1 MNFATFLEQKS
12 NSNFDF
18 TQYIVEVVDDNDDYK
33 SHSELHSQYNIRKEE
48 SIANLTKEFKKYG
61 FKVTH
66 QVVKNSSSV
75 YPNEY
80 LESGYI
86 NTSILGTPVNLKV
99 DGLIGAS
106 KRELSLEFKQKPT
119 SELAAKIKSKL
130 ADEFGSGRGKPVLRD
145 DSISFGI
152 YFDEITDQ
160 DKGIKY
166 ITKVC
171 KALQLLSAKD
181 SKNISKSK
189 TNEVSTAWTK
199 LFKKLGL
206 DTTVELENGKL
217 TATNSTS
224 LNYKSESNTIYGIR
238 VTDKQDSIEI
248 VCYKNGVNKEGE
260 PAAKIREKETNG
272 LDAVQP
278 SSEGRFG
285 FTIKLSNIDDAI
297 TEHKKY
303 IKAIDN
309 IFKKVLKL

>member
-1 MNFATFLEQKS
+1 MNFSTFLEQH
-12 NSNFDF
+12 SNFDF
-18 TQYIVEVVDDNDDYK
+18 TNYIVEVVDDNDDYK
-33 SHSELHSQYNIRKEE
+33 SHSDLHSRYNRRKEE

-66 QVVKNSSSV
+66 RVVKNSTSV

-80 LESGYI
+80 LESAYI
-86 NTSILGTPVNLKV
+86 NTSIFDVPVSLKV
-99 DGLIGAS
+99 DGLIGAGR
-106 KRELSLEFKQKPT
+106 RELSIVFKQKPN

-130 ADEFGSGRGKPVLRD
+130 TEEFGSGRDKPVLRD

-152 YFDEITDQ
+152 YFDEIDNQ
-160 DKGIKY
+160 NKGIKRV
-166 ITKVC
+166 TNVC

-189 TNEVSTAWTK
+189 TSEASIAWTK

-206 DTTVELENGKL
+206 DTTVESENGKL

-224 LNYKSESNTIYGIR
+224 LNYKSESDTIYGIR

-272 LDAVQP
+272 LDAIQP

-285 FTIKLSNIDDAI
+285 FNLKLSNIDDDI

>member
-1 MNFATFLEQKS
+1 MNFSMFLEQQA
-12 NSNFDF
+12 NFDF
-18 TQYIVEVVDDNDDYK
+18 TKYIVEIVDDNDDYK
-33 SHSELHSQYNIRKEE
+33 SHADLHSRYNARKEE
-48 SIANLTKEFKKYG
+48 SIANLIKEFKKYG
-61 FKVTH
+61 FKVNH
-66 QVVKNSSSV
+66 RVVKNGSSV

-80 LESGYI
+80 LESAYI
-86 NTSILGTPVNLKV
+86 NTSIFGIPVNLKV

-181 SKNISKSK
+181 SKNVSKSK

-206 DTTVELENGKL
+206 DTAVELENRKL

-224 LNYKSESNTIYGIR
+224 TNYKSESNTIYGIR

-272 LDAVQP
+272 LDAIQP

-285 FTIKLSNIDDAI
+285 FSLKVSNIDDDIA
-297 TEHKKY
+297 EHKKY

>member
-1 MNFATFLEQKS
+1 MKFSMFLEQR
-12 NSNFDF
+12 SNFDF
-18 TQYIVEVVDDNDDYK
+18 TKYIVEIVDDNDDYK
-33 SHSELHSQYNIRKEE
+33 SHADLHSRYNRSKEE

-66 QVVKNSSSV
+66 LVVKNSTSV

-99 DGLIGAS
+99 DGLIGDS
-106 KRELSLEFKQKPT
+106 KRKLSLKFKQQPT

-130 ADEFGSGRGKPVLRD
+130 TDEFGSGHDKPVLRD

-152 YFDEITDQ
+152 YFDDAADDQ
-160 DKGIKY
+160 NKGIKRV
-166 ITKVC
+166 TNVC

-189 TNEVSTAWTK
+189 TSEASIAWTK

-206 DTTVELENGKL
+206 DTTVESENGKL

-285 FTIKLSNIDDAI
+285 FSIKLSNIDDDI